1 MTRTPPIEPTSD
13 SVVRWHAFAGGAS
26 PEWNAARERAGAGP
40 HFGDGWIA
48 CREAQGLRAQRL
60 LLEVGGAPVAV
71 GVVHLKRPRFRPWVR
86 TTALLDRLPM
96 ALPREGG
103 GAPAISD
110 DAIARALVAFGDE
123 RGFGRIELDSFDGP
137 SPPPDLAALG
147 LATRAR
153 FEFLLDL
160 AAPAETRF
168 AALKSSH
175 RRKVRDAEKSGV
187 TVADETGATPVDLL
201 RELQGQTQERRA
213 GRGEEMELPDREL
226 YARLERCFLGAGG
239 RLFVGRKEGTPM
251 SAILC
256 GVEGRRAYY
265 FMGGT
270 SKAGFECNAA
280 TLVLWRAS
288 VLLAEKGATLLNLGG
303 VPREAEHE
311 DHAAHGLY
319 RFKEGFGAARVD
331 CTSATWVRGASQGT
345 PR

>member
-13 SVVRWHAFAGGAS
+13 RALTWRPVVGAS
-26 PEWNAARERAGAGP
+26 AEWDAARARAGAGP

-48 CREAQGLRAQRL
+48 CRAAQGL
-60 LLEVGGAPVAV
+60 EVARFLVERGGVAAAV
-71 GVVHLKRPRFRPWVR
+71 GVAYLKRPRFRPWVR
-86 TTALLDRLPM
+86 ATALLDRLPV
-96 ALPREGG
+96 ALPGEAG
-103 GAPAISD
+103 GAPLASGEEL
-110 DAIARALVAFGDE
+110 ARSLLHYAAQ
-123 RGFGRIELDSFDGP
+123 RGLGQVELESFDGP

-153 FEFLLDL
+153 LEFLLDL
-160 AAPAETRF
+160 APAAETRF

-187 TVADETGATPVDLL
+187 TVADETGTTSVDLL

-213 GRGEEMELPDREL
+213 GRGEEMELPDRDL
-226 YARLERCFLGAGG
+226 YARLQRRFLGAGG
-239 RLFVGRKEGTPM
+239 RLFVGRKEGQPM

-288 VLLAEKGATLLNLGG
+288 VLLAEAGATLLNLGG

-311 DHAAHGLY
+311 DHAAHGLF
-319 RFKEGFGAARVD
+319 RFKEGFGAARAE
-331 CTSATWVRGASQGT
+331 CTSATWRRGAD
-345 PR
+345 PAAAR